1 MDYIKQ
7 GFKDGDIL
15 STDKLNYIEEGI
27 YTRQSIPNE
36 ELDNSFICAYGGIK
50 SNGLVV
56 TKTTGS
62 IYGAT
67 TYIHCG
73 DAPVIVVRMMIETT
87 NSGYGLAFY
96 DENRTVIQF
105 IANNKGVALSSELR
119 EIEVPSNAVYFRTTY
134 FSFNHLGNQEDF
146 YALIPHRGK
155 YFSAGKKA
163 YQEGHINYSTFVN
176 QAVAN
181 VTDTSA
187 TVQDVPRLKAST
199 CVLFLPKNYTPIGM
213 PTPSVIL
220 CMGAN
225 GYLTQEDFRGNET
238 TWMMFINL
246 LLDAGYAVIGCQ
258 GAYDNIGKPVKPSG
272 APQAVRAH
280 HQAFTWAKRHY
291 NLAEKTNYCG
301 GSMGG
306 LIAMNAP
313 LLFNNEI
320 NSISLIAGMVN
331 TGGYGWAQDSTAKAQ
346 IAELYGF
353 SSSTTYEA
361 SKVGNYDPMKRV
373 KTLSSTNY
381 VLHPFPPTKMW
392 HGKADETLSNYS
404 DNQKYVTALLN
415 SGMIAEMRL
424 IDGCKHALA
433 RGVYQDSN
441 GEYVTIA
448 AEEII
453 SWLNRFNYPK
463 KCEQGNEDK

>member
-7 GFKDGDIL
+7 GFNDGDIL
-15 STDKLNYIEEGI
+15 TTDKLNYIEEGI

-36 ELDNSFICAYGGIK
+36 ELNNSFICAYGGIK
-50 SNGLVV
+50 SSGLVV
-56 TKTTGS
+56 TKNTTS

-73 DAPVIVVRMMIETT
+73 DAPVILVRMMIETT

-96 DENRTVIQF
+96 DENRNIIQF
-105 IANNKGVALSSELR
+105 IANNKGSSLSSELR
-119 EIEVPSNAVYFRTTY
+119 EIEVPNNAIYFRTTY
-134 FSFNHLGNQEDF
+134 FSFNHLEGQEDF

-155 YFSAGKKA
+155 YFSAGKKV

-176 QAVAN
+176 QAIAN
-181 VTDTSA
+181 VSNTA
-187 TVQDVPRLKAST
+187 VEVQDIPNIKATT
-199 CVLFLPKNYTPIGM
+199 CVLFLPKSYKPIGN
-213 PTPSVIL
+213 PTPSIIL

-225 GYLTQEDFRGNET
+225 GYLTQEDYRGNGD
-238 TWMMFINL
+238 TWMMFISL
-246 LLDAGYAVIGCQ
+246 LLQAGYAVIGCQ

-280 HQAFTWAKRHY
+280 HQAFTWAKKHY

-301 GSMGG
+301 CSMGG

-320 NSISLIAGMVN
+320 NTVIMLAGMIN
-331 TGGYGWAQDSTAKAQ
+331 TSGYGWAQDSTAKKQ

-353 SSSTTYEA
+353 SSYTTYEA
-361 SKVGNYDPMKRV
+361 DKVGNYDPMKRV

-381 VLHPFPPTKMW
+381 ILHPFPPTKMW
-392 HGKADETLSNYS
+392 HGKADKTLSNYS
-404 DNQKYVTALLN
+404 DNQKYVTALQN
-415 SGMIAEMRL
+415 SGNIAEIRL
-424 IDGCKHALA
+424 IDDCPHDLA
-433 RGVYQDSN
+433 RGVYIDAN
-441 GEYVTIA
+441 GNYITIA
-448 AEEII
+448 VEELIN
-453 SWLNRFNYPK
+453 WLNRFNYPIEK
-463 KCEQGNEDK
+463 EKGR